1 VFTRAHDTDKTDS
14 DNKANVQSPATM
26 GENGVNDSGVPVI
39 VTVTLTAAG
48 WSFGASFV
56 AAKNMVALPA

>member
-1 VFTRAHDTDKTDS
+1 
-14 DNKANVQSPATM
+14 M